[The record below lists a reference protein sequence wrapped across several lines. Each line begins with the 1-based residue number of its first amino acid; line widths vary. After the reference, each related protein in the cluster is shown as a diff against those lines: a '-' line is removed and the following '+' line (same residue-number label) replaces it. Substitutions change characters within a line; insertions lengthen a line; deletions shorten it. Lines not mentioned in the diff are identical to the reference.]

1 MAYQYQNQ
9 VSAAQAVTSTAAST
23 DSIELGAS
31 GFPRDI
37 GEGNEIYA
45 NVVCTTTCTD
55 SSGTDATVTIQVIGH
70 ASDAALGSGFV
81 VLGSSDALAIGSA
94 QLTIPAGATTGGVPV
109 TPVSVRVNPAMFS
122 TGVRYIGVRYVV
134 ASGPLSAG
142 AFTAYFAPHPH
153 SDSRKFY
160 PSGWT
165 VS

>member
-9 VSAAQAVTSTAAST
+9 VSSAQAVTATAVST

-37 GEGNEIYA
+37 GEGTDIYA
-45 NVVCTTTCTD
+45 NIVCTTTVTD
-55 SSGTDATVTIQVIGH
+55 SGSDSTVTFQVIGH

-81 VLGSSDALAIGSA
+81 VLGSSDAITTGAA

-109 TPVSVRVNPAMFS
+109 TPISVRVNPSMFS
-122 TGVRYIGVRYVV
+122 TGVRYIGVRYLI
-134 ASGPLSAG
+134 GNGNLSTG

-165 VS
+165 VA

>member
-9 VSAAQAVTSTAAST
+9 VSNAQAVTASAVST

-45 NVVCTTTCTD
+45 NFVCTTTVADTG
-55 SSGTDATVTIQVIGH
+55 SNSTVTFQVIG
-70 ASDAALGSGFV
+70 ATDAALTSGVV
-81 VLGSSDALAIGSA
+81 VLGSSGAFANGSA
-94 QLTIPAGATTGGVPV
+94 QLTIPSGATTGGVPV
-109 TPVSVRVNPAMFS
+109 TPVSVRVNPQLFS
-122 TGVRYIGVRYVV
+122 TGLRYIGVQYVI
-134 ASGPLSAG
+134 GNGDLSAG